1 MVFQN
6 LDNLINNKYG
16 NYSVQA
22 IINSLKDEEK
32 LIEPI
37 YLYISINIV
46 DLSKQKYSS
55 NVVDTFIMKK
65 DKFSKMIID
74 DIIKN
79 NQIKDMIT
87 DQFGNYVIQ
96 KAMNISD
103 QETLNKIIEQIK
115 PIIPELLLSNFG
127 KKIINKLMNQ
137 YNIVFQTD

>member
-1 MVFQN
+1 
-6 LDNLINNKYG
+6 
-16 NYSVQA
+16 
-22 IINSLKDEEK
+22 
-32 LIEPI
+32 
-37 YLYISINIV
+37 
-46 DLSKQKYSS
+46 
-55 NVVDTFIMKK
+55 
-65 DKFSKMIID
+65 MIID

>member
-1 MVFQN
+1 M
-6 LDNLINNKYG
+6 
-16 NYSVQA
+16 
-22 IINSLKDEEK
+22 
-32 LIEPI
+32 
-37 YLYISINIV
+37 
-46 DLSKQKYSS
+46 
-55 NVVDTFIMKK
+55 VDTFIMKK

-115 PIIPELLLSNFG
+115 PIIPELLLRDRKS
-127 KKIINKLMNQ
+127 
-137 YNIVFQTD
+137 VV